1 MVGKEYVILEKA
13 RIKNNVKTIRKTK
26 KRFISILTMAFLGVG
41 FYSGLVATSPDMLE
55 SLDSFADTSHLFDI
69 RVVSTLGLEDE
80 DVTSIEEIEGVEKA
94 FGIKTKDTIVL
105 LEEKEKIAKVIGY
118 QEEINTPVI
127 IAGRNIENTKECLLD
142 AHYNITESAEN
153 YIGKKIVLVNEE
165 KNENE
170 EFLFKEREL
179 EIVGVV
185 QSPIYIAKDRGNTNI
200 GNGSIDL
207 FVYCQN
213 ENIKL
218 DYYTEIG
225 VTVEGAKEEQTDST
239 EYLARINPVYQKVE
253 EIKQEREQVRYH
265 SLVAK
270 ANEKVDEAQKEY
282 DTEKQ
287 KVETDMQEAESKINE
302 AEETIQNSEK
312 KIQRSERELQ
322 EQEQK
327 TKQQFLEAESK
338 IQEAEKEIEH
348 NRINLEN
355 AKQELESKKE
365 EAQNGIKQIE
375 KNLSIAGETLETLQK
390 QKEQMQQIGAD
401 TTKIE
406 AEIIKLQETIT
417 QLERQKGEIQ
427 RQLTEAETKIIEAE
441 TQIKNGNAEIEKQ
454 KETLEKSKVIANNEI
469 KNGKAKIASGK
480 EELEKGKRELTSNRQ
495 KFQEAREE
503 AEVKLKEAQ
512 EEIDKARQEIKNIEK
527 AKWYIQDRKDNTGY
541 TNIFDAIKTMNNI
554 ANVFPIIFYLVSVLI
569 SLTSM
574 TRMIEEERIEIGTLK
589 ALGYTNLSIISK
601 YMLYAFMACS
611 IGGILGMSIGFY
623 LLPSIVWKIYSMLYT
638 LPKFYLSYRFDIGF
652 IGTLIAFLCI
662 GGATIFVAY
671 KELRE
676 TPSSLMRPK
685 PPKNRKEDS
694 IRKALFFMEE
704 NELFTKSHSKK
715 YIPIQKKSNHY
726 HCRNCRMYRINA
738 NRLWH

>member
-1 MVGKEYVILEKA
+1 MVAKEYFILEKA
-13 RIKNNVKTIRKTK
+13 RIKNNVKTIKKTK

-41 FYSGLVATSPDMLE
+41 FYSGLVATSPDMLD
-55 SLDSFADTSHLFDI
+55 SLDSFADTSHLHDI
-69 RVVSTLGLEDE
+69 SIISTLGLETE
-80 DVTSIEEIEGVEKA
+80 DVTSIESIEGVEKA
-94 FGIKTKDTIVL
+94 LGMKTKDTIVL

-118 QEEINTPVI
+118 EEEMNTPVI
-127 IAGRNIENTKECLLD
+127 IAGRNIENTKECLID
-142 AHYNITESAEN
+142 AHYNIAERAED
-153 YIGKKIVLVNEE
+153 YIGKKIILVNEE

-200 GNGSIDL
+200 GNGSIDFFL
-207 FVYCQN
+207 YCQN
-213 ENIKL
+213 ENINL

-225 VTVEGAKEEQTDST
+225 VTVKGAKETQTDST
-239 EYLARINPVYQKVE
+239 EYLARIEPVYQKIE
-253 EIKQEREQVRYH
+253 EIKQEREQGRYN

-282 DTEKQ
+282 EEEKE
-287 KVETDMQEAESKINE
+287 KVETDLQEAENKINE
-302 AEETIQNSEK
+302 AEKNIQNSEK
-312 KIQRSERELQ
+312 RIQRSERELQ
-322 EQEQK
+322 EQEQN

-338 IQEAEKEIEH
+338 IQEAEKEIEYH
-348 NRINLEN
+348 KITLEK

-375 KNLSIAGETLETLQK
+375 NNLSIVNITLETLEK
-390 QKEQMQQIGAD
+390 QKEQMQQMGAD

-417 QLERQKGEIQ
+417 ELERQKEEIK
-427 RQLTEAETKIIEAE
+427 RQLTEAEKQILDAE
-441 TQIKNGNAEIEKQ
+441 TQIKNGNSEIEKQ
-454 KETLEKSKVIANNEI
+454 KNTLEKSKAVANNEI

-480 EELEKGKRELTSNRQ
+480 EELEKGKVELTSNRQ
-495 KFQEAREE
+495 KFQEAKEE
-503 AEVKLKEAQ
+503 AEVKLQEAQ
-512 EEIDKARQEIKNIEK
+512 EEINKARQEIKNIEK

-611 IGGILGMSIGFY
+611 IGGILGMSIGLY
-623 LLPSIVWKIYSMLYT
+623 LLPSIVWKMYSMLYT
-638 LPKFYLSYRFDIGF
+638 LPKFYLFYRFDIGLM
-652 IGTLIAFLCI
+652 GTLIAFLCI

-671 KELRE
+671 RELKE

-685 PPKNRKEDS
+685 PPKNRKENS
-694 IRKALFFMEE
+694 IRKDILFMEE
-704 NELFTKSHSKK
+704 DELFTKSYCKK
-715 YIPIQKKSNHY
+715 YISIQKKSNYY
-726 HCRNCRMYRINA
+726 HCRNCRMYWFNV
-738 NRLWH
+738 NRFWY